1 MVKIGRKAPDFEVQA
16 FVNGKIGSIKLSDY
30 LGKWTVL
37 FFYPGDFTFVWVTE
51 VAAVAVRYDEFR
63 ELGTEV
69 IVMSLDSPFVH
80 KVWNDQELSKMV
92 DGGAPFAMATDP
104 AGAVGKE
111 YQVFDELSCMDNRG
125 TFIIDP
131 NGVVVAYEILTPPVG
146 RNINETLRQ
155 IKAFQLIQQDIS
167 VVAPSGWTPGKTTL
181 KPGEDLVGNVWKEW
195 DVKDSDV

>member
-1 MVKIGRKAPDFEVQA
+1 M
-16 FVNGKIGSIKLSDY
+16 
-30 LGKWTVL
+30 
-37 FFYPGDFTFVWVTE
+37 
-51 VAAVAVRYDEFR
+51 
-63 ELGTEV
+63 

-80 KVWNDQELSKMV
+80 KVWNEQELAEMV
-92 DGGAPFAMATDP
+92 EGGAPFAMATDP
-104 AGAVGKE
+104 VGTVGKE

-155 IKAFQLIQQDIS
+155 IKAFQLIQQDTS
-167 VVAPSGWTPGKTTL
+167 VVAPSGWTPGKATL

-195 DVKDSDV
+195 DVKESEV